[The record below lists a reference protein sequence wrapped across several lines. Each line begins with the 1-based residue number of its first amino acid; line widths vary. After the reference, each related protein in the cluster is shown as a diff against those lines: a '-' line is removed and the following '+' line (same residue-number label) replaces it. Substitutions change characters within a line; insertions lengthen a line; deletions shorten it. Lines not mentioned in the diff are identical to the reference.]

1 MKRQEAIAIYEEIM
15 KLTERLGSNTYYL
28 KLSKKNDQSSVGY
41 QIRITTSVVNEIM
54 EQIND
59 IAKKHNLAV
68 KEEKNEIIV
77 YKPKKTWPII

>member
-15 KLTERLGSNTYYL
+15 KLTKCMGSNAYNL
-28 KLSKKNDQSSVGY
+28 KLSKKDDQTSVGY

-54 EQIND
+54 EQIKE

-68 KEEKNEIIV
+68 KEEKDEIIV
-77 YKPKKTWPII
+77 YKPKKT